1 MTPALYGKAHPY
13 GIPPSGTGDPAVVKT
28 LGRDALVAFH
38 QNWLRPDT
46 AKIFVVGDSSL
57 KEVTAVLNKS
67 LGGWKAPAAAKPA
80 KDFGAAI
87 PKQTQRIILI
97 NRANSPQ
104 SVIAAGQ
111 ILPLKGSSDLEL
123 LRAGNDVLGG
133 SFLSRLNTNLRETK
147 GWSYGVG
154 SRISSV
160 KENVSYVIFAPVQA
174 DRTGD
179 SIAELFKDTKA
190 FLSTK
195 GVTPEELERTVNGS
209 VRELPGSFETS
220 GDVLRGIQNIVNY
233 NRADDY
239 YEKLADTY
247 RAMTAPQIDAAAR
260 AVLKPDEMLIV
271 VVGDAAQ
278 VKPQLEKLGLPIE
291 IQEQAAN
298 PATK

>member
-1 MTPALYGKAHPY
+1 M
-13 GIPPSGTGDPAVVKT
+13 
-28 LGRDALVAFH
+28 
-38 QNWLRPDT
+38 
-46 AKIFVVGDSSL
+46 
-57 KEVTAVLNKS
+57 
-67 LGGWKAPAAAKPA
+67 
-80 KDFGAAI
+80 
-87 PKQTQRIILI
+87 
-97 NRANSPQ
+97 
-104 SVIAAGQ
+104 
-111 ILPLKGSSDLEL
+111 
-123 LRAGNDVLGG
+123 
-133 SFLSRLNTNLRETK
+133 
-147 GWSYGVG
+147 
-154 SRISSV
+154 
-160 KENVSYVIFAPVQA
+160 
-174 DRTGD
+174 
-179 SIAELFKDTKA
+179 
-190 FLSTK
+190 
-195 GVTPEELERTVNGS
+195 NGS